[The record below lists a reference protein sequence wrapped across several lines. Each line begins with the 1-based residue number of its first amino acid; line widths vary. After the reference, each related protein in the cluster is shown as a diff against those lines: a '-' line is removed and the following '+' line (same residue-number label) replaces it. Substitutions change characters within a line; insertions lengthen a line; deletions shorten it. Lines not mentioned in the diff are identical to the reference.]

1 MHDLQYVTK
10 LCDCSKLVVLM
21 TAKLGIS
28 IVKTMEYGLCVC
40 VWTSMGAYEW
50 KSIHLTDRSVLKFKI
65 LYLLVL

>member
-40 VWTSMGAYEW
+40 V
-50 KSIHLTDRSVLKFKI
+50 
-65 LYLLVL
+65 